1 MLMNQEFLMRLLNSS
16 EFVAPPAPPQ
26 PPTRGHQYR
35 ETIPATKENKPN
47 QTKQHKTKT
56 DDNRNSCASSCSSKC
71 TCCSTCMDHRPSSLP
86 SPSPSPRPRAGG
98 RPGGR
103 SPSPGSASTVLV
115 SAPGGVCAIAPVEEP
130 GLGSRPRVVPRTGP
144 VNPRKGTRPSARPPA
159 SSLPK
164 EKGK

>member
-1 MLMNQEFLMRLLNSS
+1 MLVNQEFLMRLLNSS

-35 ETIPATKENKPN
+35 ETIPATK
-47 QTKQHKTKT
+47 TKQHKTKT

-86 SPSPSPRPRAGG
+86 SPPPRARAGG
-98 RPGGR
+98 RTGGR
-103 SPSPGSASTVLV
+103 PPSPGNASTVLV

-144 VNPRKGTRPSARPPA
+144 VNPRKGARPPA
-159 SSLPK
+159 RAPARSQKKK
-164 EKGK
+164 ENIKGKKG